1 LFTVAQR
8 DEFSGRVVELAQA
21 DARIVAGAVVGSF
34 AIGAGDRYSD
44 VDLTFAVA
52 DEVTTVLEDWTRL
65 LVERFEGVPL
75 VDLERPPTIYRV
87 FLLPAA
93 LQFDLS
99 MTPAALFRPAGPK
112 FRLLFG
118 ETVPDPVDGGQQSVG
133 DLFISTPAATS
144 DIFGWGVI
152 DALHARA
159 CIERGRVWQAE
170 HYVGALRDHA
180 LALHVY
186 VRVSRRARGAA
197 TANSRRRRSS
207 GSHRATSLRPS
218 LTRFVSHS
226 PQRYLR
232 YSTRASTPVSHTLLW
247 SRSVSPNS
255 VDVVRGGDGRSK
267 LGTVAILG
275 VQLATLLD

>member
-152 DALHARA
+152 YALHARA

-180 LALHVY
+180 LALACLREGAPVSQGRGYDELSAETLERFASSHVPATEPDSL
-186 VRVSRRARGAA
+186 RVALAA
-197 TANSRRRRSS
+197 TISA
-207 GSHRATSLRPS
+207 
-218 LTRFVSHS
+218 
-226 PQRYLR
+226 
-232 YSTRASTPVSHTLLW
+232 
-247 SRSVSPNS
+247 
-255 VDVVRGGDGRSK
+255 
-267 LGTVAILG
+267 
-275 VQLATLLD
+275 LLDEGVDAGLAHAPVVSERLVELR